1 MTMAMN
7 IKEVILYDA
16 DSLEYS
22 GKILV
27 DGNNWQFSEVSN
39 NFLVT
44 FTKGMQLKAMLQ
56 CLISF
61 NIVYDI
67 IES

>member
-1 MTMAMN
+1 MAMN

-16 DSLEYS
+16 DSLEY
-22 GKILV
+22 KWEILV

-44 FTKGMQLKAMLQ
+44 HTKGMRLKAMLQ

>member
-1 MTMAMN
+1 MNTN

-16 DSLEYS
+16 DTLEYT

-27 DGNNWQFSEVSN
+27 EGGNWQFSEVSN
-39 NFLVT
+39 DFLLK
-44 FTKGMQLKAMLQ
+44 FTKGMPLKAVLQ

-67 IES
+67 IEI

>member
-1 MTMAMN
+1 MAMN

-16 DSLEYS
+16 YSLEYS

-39 NFLVT
+39 NFLLT

>member
-1 MTMAMN
+1 MAMN

-39 NFLVT
+39 NFLLT
-44 FTKGMQLKAMLQ
+44 FTKGMQLKPMLQ

>member
-1 MTMAMN
+1 MSMN

-27 DGNNWQFSEVSN
+27 EGSSWQFCDVSN
-39 NFLVT
+39 DFLLK
-44 FTKGMQLKAMLQ
+44 FTKGMPLKAVLQ

-67 IES
+67 IEK

>member
-1 MTMAMN
+1 MSTN

-16 DSLEYS
+16 DTLEYT

-27 DGNNWQFSEVSN
+27 EGGNWQFSEVSN
-39 NFLVT
+39 DFLLK
-44 FTKGMQLKAMLQ
+44 FTKGMPLKAVLQ

-67 IES
+67 IEI